1 MRMAIV
7 EDEDGGCA
15 RVAISPSFCNQIC
28 CTLFAAV
35 QMLAHFHFST
45 LFFFRDNFDG
55 EVFLYNSAVKDSADL

>member
-28 CTLFAAV
+28 CTLFADL
-35 QMLAHFHFST
+35 QMLAHFRILFQPCSSLGIIST
-45 LFFFRDNFDG
+45 AKFFF
-55 EVFLYNSAVKDSADL
+55 